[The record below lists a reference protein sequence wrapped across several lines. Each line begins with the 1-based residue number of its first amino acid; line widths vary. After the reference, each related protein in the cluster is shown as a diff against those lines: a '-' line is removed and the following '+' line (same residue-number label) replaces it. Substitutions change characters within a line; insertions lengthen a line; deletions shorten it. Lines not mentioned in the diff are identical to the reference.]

1 MSSTVSS
8 GRRDTWEKQNPA
20 AVEHTFQW
28 EKQGTDRIEYLRE
41 KKV

>member
-8 GRRDTWEKQNPA
+8 GRRDTWEKQNPCCCGA
-20 AVEHTFQW
+20 YISVGET
-28 EKQGTDRIEYLRE
+28 RNIEYVRE